1 MERFIVAIS
10 GASGFILG
18 LKTVNALASLGYKV
32 DLIIT
37 DAARI
42 TACEELGGKEWNDER
57 IVAYFSQKVRTCI
70 SCYTVHNIGAP
81 CASGS
86 YPSKGMIIIP
96 CSMSTLAAVALG
108 LADNLLR
115 RAADVTIKE
124 RRKLVI
130 VPRELPL
137 SPIHLEHMC
146 TLARLNVVLLPPQP
160 AWYLRPKTMEEM
172 ENFFVAR
179 AVEQLGVQIEYPRWK
194 PEV

>member
-1 MERFIVAIS
+1 MERFIVGIS

-18 LKTVNALASLGYKV
+18 LKTASALAGKGYQV
-32 DLIIT
+32 DLILT

-42 TACEELGGKEWNDER
+42 TASEELGGGEWNDER
-57 IVAYFSQKVRTCI
+57 ILAFFSQELRPSITCYSI
-70 SCYTVHNIGAP
+70 HNIGAP

-86 YPSKGMIIIP
+86 YRCKGMIIIP
-96 CSMSTLAAVALG
+96 CSMSTLAAIALG

-124 RRKLVI
+124 RRRLVI

-146 TLARLNVVLLPPQP
+146 TLARLNVAILPPQP
-160 AWYLRPKTMEEM
+160 AWYQKPKTMEEM

-179 AVEQLGVQIEYPRWK
+179 AVEQLGVEIDYPRWH
-194 PEV
+194 V